1 MKQNSQQEQMVI
13 YLGSEIGL
21 PFRVWHAEKQE
32 WIKCESTD
40 PIRDRDVPRPTYRT
54 VLVHVP
60 NKGTRSERIPIPPE
74 SPVVR
79 SVEHLQN
86 LLSSHRRDGLQL
98 AVEDAE
104 TGEPVRIVA
113 IRSINKQQPAYIPT
127 VYEHDTTGAT
137 AEELEDYCRRI
148 SASPGVS
155 DDFPWY
161 ASAYWN
167 DFVGGS
173 TELWLPEQ
181 QQWLRADALEYP
193 RSLPHG
199 GNYLTTER
207 EHGYGGHVRLADGSL
222 LFDWFPVLYEVVTE
236 RPCTISIQA
245 GYRNK
250 LHRFTVR
257 GQARPAATTTNAP
270 TH

>member
-1 MKQNSQQEQMVI
+1 MKQNTQQEQMVI

-21 PFRVWHAEKQE
+21 PFQVWHAEKQE

-40 PIRDRDVPRPTYRT
+40 PIRDRNVPRPTYRT
-54 VLVHVP
+54 VLIHVP
-60 NKGTRSERIPIPPE
+60 NKGTRSELIPIPPE

-98 AVEDAE
+98 TVEDAE
-104 TGEPVRIVA
+104 SGEPVRIVA

-127 VYEHDTTGAT
+127 MYDNDTTAAT
-137 AEELEDYCRRI
+137 EEELEAYRRKI
-148 SASPGVS
+148 SASPAVS
-155 DDFPWY
+155 DDFPWF
-161 ASAYWN
+161 ASSFWN

-193 RSLPHG
+193 RCQPHG
-199 GNYLTTER
+199 GHYVTTER
-207 EHGYGGHVRLADGSL
+207 EHGYGGHVRQADGSL
-222 LFDWFPVLYEVVTE
+222 HFDWFPVLYEVVTE

-257 GQARPAATTTNAP
+257 GQARTATAPTNAP
-270 TH
+270 TL

>member
-1 MKQNSQQEQMVI
+1 MKHCPNKKHMVI
-13 YLGSEIGL
+13 SLGSEIGI

-32 WIKCESTD
+32 WIKNESTA

-54 VLVHVP
+54 VLVHIP
-60 NKGTRSERIPIPPE
+60 NKGTRSERLPIPSE

-86 LLSSHRRDGLQL
+86 LLHTYRKEGLQL
-98 AVEDAE
+98 AVEDAVS
-104 TGEPVRIVA
+104 GEPVRIVT
-113 IRSINKQQPAYIPT
+113 IRNINKQQPAYIPT
-127 VYEHDTTGAT
+127 LYEHDTTAAT
-137 AEELEDYCRRI
+137 EEELETYRRKI
-148 SASPGVS
+148 SVSPGVS

-161 ASAYWN
+161 ASSYWN

-181 QQWLRADALEYP
+181 QQWQRADALEYP
-193 RSLPHG
+193 HCRPHG
-199 GNYLTTER
+199 DKFLTTER
-207 EHGYGGHVRLADGSL
+207 EHGYGGHVQQADGSL
-222 LFDWFPVLYEVVTE
+222 LFDWFPVLYELETE
-236 RPCTISIQA
+236 RPCTISILA

-257 GQARPAATTTNAP
+257 GQALPTVDTTNTP